1 MSRTGHKKQQ
11 SISSCLCIF
20 SHALSIILLIGLPIS
35 LFFLFNIQYKDSSY
49 HSLVRTKYFER
60 NTNNI
65 YPMTTICFGDPFM
78 ITESQ
83 LRNYSLTMSPNNFL
97 SIYPKFLKGL
107 YWDVIKD
114 KFGKNTLETFKAI
127 NYDNVTKDFRAH
139 MVIFNFSTKKLLSL
153 HYNVAMNSLK

>member
-1 MSRTGHKKQQ
+1 
-11 SISSCLCIF
+11 
-20 SHALSIILLIGLPIS
+20 
-35 LFFLFNIQYKDSSY
+35 
-49 HSLVRTKYFER
+49 
-60 NTNNI
+60 
-65 YPMTTICFGDPFM
+65 M

-127 NYDNVTKDFRAH
+127 NYDDVTKDYRAH
-139 MVIFNFSTKKLLSL
+139 MVIFNFSKKNFL
-153 HYNVAMNSLK
+153 